1 MRSVFLL
8 GTCIAMVSGALADE
22 IPKELVQ
29 TIKVYQISE
38 STLADGILRVRYN
51 KPVINREIFRT
62 FIQASCTP
70 VWLGGK
76 KDGWDKARIERVEVV
91 NQIGAQGFAFVGGR
105 KACDGLGKISGGAV
119 NEDAFIAKSSW
130 VCVAGNPCRPRR
142 DGEVTGGD

>member
-1 MRSVFLL
+1 MRSILL
-8 GTCIAMVSGALADE
+8 LVASMVTVNCALADE
-22 IPKELVQ
+22 IPKELVK

-38 STLADGILRVRYN
+38 STLADGVLRVRYN
-51 KPVINREIFRT
+51 KPVINRELFRG

-70 VWLGGK
+70 LWLGGK
-76 KDGWDKARIERVEVV
+76 KDGWDKARIERVEVI

-119 NEDAFIAKSSW
+119 NEDAFIAKNSW